1 MGVQRPLKVKLIQ
14 NIFIRFLKTHWNVTG
29 FLPVNFFYKI
39 FLRIKNSK
47 KENLTY
53 PFKSDFLCL
62 I

>member
-1 MGVQRPLKVKLIQ
+1 MGVQKPLKVKLIQ
-14 NIFIRFLKTHWNVTG
+14 NLFIRFLKTHWNVTG

-47 KENLTY
+47 KRESYL
-53 PFKSDFLCL
+53 SLQ